1 MEIGIFGGSF
11 NPVHCGHIGLADA
24 MVKRGLVDE
33 VWMVLSPQN
42 PLKHLGSAMASDADR
57 MAMLRIACEGRP
69 HLRACDVELSMPRPS
84 YTVDTLRLLA
94 FRYPQHRFRLII
106 GADNLAI
113 FDRWR
118 QHEYIWEH
126 FSPIVYPRPG
136 FPREGCV
143 EMDTFDVSSTELRR
157 LIAEGAPLNNL
168 LPPGVENYI
177 VAHGLY
183 GGRPGA
189 CNQNTSKQ

>member
-1 MEIGIFGGSF
+1 M
-11 NPVHCGHIGLADA
+11 D
-24 MVKRGLVDE
+24 MVAVKTPD
-33 VWMVLSPQN
+33 
-42 PLKHLGSAMASDADR
+42 KDK
-57 MAMLRIACEGRP
+57 
-69 HLRACDVELSMPRPS
+69 
-84 YTVDTLRLLA
+84 
-94 FRYPQHRFRLII
+94 
-106 GADNLAI
+106 
-113 FDRWR
+113 
-118 QHEYIWEH
+118 
-126 FSPIVYPRPG
+126 YPRPG